1 MIVFAKW
8 LLLAIGVLLVAAIRL
23 LHWYTTT
30 VNRDGR
36 DQTEP
41 TTAGSWAGLGVVL
54 CLFAFIGIHRV
65 FNVAREVLP
74 PRSDL
79 IVEGRTRLAIL
90 WYRLQFNL
98 EDLRRF
104 IIAFVAGVA
113 IFLLGR
119 IVR

>member
-1 MIVFAKW
+1 
-8 LLLAIGVLLVAAIRL
+8 
-23 LHWYTTT
+23 
-30 VNRDGR
+30 
-36 DQTEP
+36 
-41 TTAGSWAGLGVVL
+41 VL